1 MKNVP
6 QSQLRTY
13 FNENDETRLRYETL
27 KRFRQNLIEARPK
40 AKQWVDKP
48 FYVGLKL
55 GPLDEES
62 CAVRI
67 ILGECV
73 FKQTTEVVTTRF
85 ELEGYMDTVAK
96 IIDSEKVWNDP
107 EMAVFDIGERDDIS
121 IKFLK
126 KAEDQKL
133 REAAEATE

>member
-1 MKNVP
+1 M
-6 QSQLRTY
+6 
-13 FNENDETRLRYETL
+13 
-27 KRFRQNLIEARPK
+27 
-40 AKQWVDKP
+40 DKP
-48 FYVGLKL
+48 FYIGLKL
-55 GPLDEES
+55 GSLDEES
-62 CAVRI
+62 SSVKI

-73 FKQTTEVVTTRF
+73 FKQMTEVVTTRF
-85 ELEGYMDTVAK
+85 ELEGYMDTIAK
-96 IIDSEKVWNDP
+96 IIDSEKVWSDP